1 MLKQTILIG
10 VSILFIACSAS
21 EPKIT
26 EIDPKDVIHLEDR
39 YDTHDMQLQSTNM
52 VQSLLRE
59 KFITNRPRAP
69 RIMLGEVQIDD
80 SVDEYIDVRLVQETI
95 QHNLIKSKMANF
107 VDNINIKALERQIDY
122 QNDSQY
128 INKKTASTKGNFIAA
143 EYMLS
148 GRLSKIIASN
158 SKIKNVTYKL
168 VMKLTNIST
177 DIIAWQEIDTVVK
190 RIK

>member
-1 MLKQTILIG
+1 MLQKTIILG
-10 VSILFIACSAS
+10 VSIIFIGCASS

-26 EIDPKDVIHLEDR
+26 EIDPKDIIHLEDR
-39 YDTHDMQLQSTNM
+39 YDTHDMQLQTTNM

-59 KFITNRPRAP
+59 KLITNRPRAP
-69 RIMLGEVQIDD
+69 RIMLGEVRIDD
-80 SVDEYIDVRLVQETI
+80 SVDEHIDVRLVQETI

-107 VDNINIKALERQIDY
+107 VDNINIKALEAQIDY
-122 QNDSQY
+122 QNDSKY
-128 INKKTASTKGNFIAA
+128 INKHQAKAKGNFSAA

-158 SKIKNVTYKL
+158 SKVKNVTYKL
-168 VMKLTNIST
+168 VMKLTDIST
-177 DIIAWQEIDTVVK
+177 DVIAWQNIDTVVK